1 MFSFV
6 FDLLLKTLVFLCPNL
21 LCITT
26 EYLYYVS
33 ICFVSLLLLCPNL
46 FCIKKSIVMFSLPCV
61 PICFVSLLLLCTN
74 LLCNKCFLI
83 LCIYFLNGF
92 FNR

>member
-46 FCIKKSIVMFSLPCV
+46 FCIKKEYCDVFIT
-61 PICFVSLLLLCTN
+61 LCSN
-74 LLCNKCFLI
+74 LLCI
-83 LCIYFLNGF
+83 TTVTMY
-92 FNR
+92 